1 MIDRIYY
8 INLDKREDRKEHII
22 NMLTNC
28 NLIDITERIPA
39 TYNELGHLGCSLSHI
54 KTIEKFID
62 SGLDTCLIME
72 DDLFIKDTES
82 FVSRIQKLFDNNI
95 DFDIVQ
101 VSGNHFKL
109 EVCEQRWLRRVYDS
123 QTTSGYI
130 ITKKFA
136 PILLE
141 NFKAS
146 SELLKQGKNHFYC
159 LDIYW
164 KKLQPISKWYCFY
177 RALAHQMKSY
187 SDIEKRITSY
197 KC

>member
-8 INLDKREDRKEHII
+8 INLDKREDRNEHII
-22 NMLTNC
+22 NMLTKC
-28 NLIDITERIPA
+28 NLIDISERIPA
-39 TYNELGHLGCSLSHI
+39 IYNEQGHLGCSLSHI

-62 SGLDTCLIME
+62 SGLDTCLVIE
-72 DDLFIKDTES
+72 DDLFIKDTSS
-82 FVSRIQKLFDNNI
+82 FVNKIQKLFDNNI

-130 ITKKFA
+130 ITKEFA
-136 PILLE
+136 PILLK
-141 NFKAS
+141 NFKSS

-164 KKLQPISKWYCFY
+164 KKLQPVSKWYCFY
-177 RALAHQMKSY
+177 RPLAHQMKSY